1 MTKAV
6 CVPARDLWRHWG
18 EPQPPT
24 QAASLSHQTPV
35 YWYYRHPTPTLQA
48 IHLVSTVQILGTLFS
63 ILFTMCKWAGK
74 LTEWQRHGAEF
85 SDLLGSAQ
93 APRLS
98 SCVTR
103 ILQTLPSHLAF
114 TRPHIA
120 LLSIIYRLCF
130 WIKQIWGCHMAHG
143 YINKQW
149 TFVTASMKDD
159 VFCHFLYVS
168 TSTNNRSVQY
178 LSAFI
183 KSLWR
188 LGVYRMSGLSG
199 LVLSWSNRK
208 FRHKQEVP
216 KLWQK
221 ATSLPPRNEKYP
233 LLTITM

>member
-1 MTKAV
+1 M
-6 CVPARDLWRHWG
+6 PARDLWRHWG

-24 QAASLSHQTPV
+24 QAASLSHHSLLILQTPDTD
-35 YWYYRHPTPTLQA
+35 TPSYSLG
-48 IHLVSTVQILGTLFS
+48 TVQILGT
-63 ILFTMCKWAGK
+63 LFTMCKWAGK
-74 LTEWQRHGAEF
+74 LTKWQRHEAEF

-168 TSTNNRSVQY
+168 TNNRVSTVQY
-178 LSAFI
+178 VSAFI

-188 LGVYRMSGLSG
+188 LGVYVYRMSGLSG

-233 LLTITM
+233 LLTITNVMYIFKLT